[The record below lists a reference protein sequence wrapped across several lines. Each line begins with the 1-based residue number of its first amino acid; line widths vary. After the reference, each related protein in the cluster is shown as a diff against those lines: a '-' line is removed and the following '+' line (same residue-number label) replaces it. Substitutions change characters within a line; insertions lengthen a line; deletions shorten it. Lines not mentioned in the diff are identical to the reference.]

1 MPVRGSPVVRSDH
14 DRSNGRHPV
23 RSSHCFSITSVAG
36 VPPVIGPLAS
46 RDGRAAAGGQGF
58 AGPREVGKA
67 GGVRV
72 VGHRV
77 RGGPRQHLEVPV
89 PVLQEWR
96 R

>member
-1 MPVRGSPVVRSDH
+1 MRGSPVVRSDH

-67 GGVRV
+67 GGVCV

-77 RGGPRQHLEVPV
+77 RGGPRQHLEVPI
-89 PVLQEWR
+89 PVLQEWWR
-96 R
+96 